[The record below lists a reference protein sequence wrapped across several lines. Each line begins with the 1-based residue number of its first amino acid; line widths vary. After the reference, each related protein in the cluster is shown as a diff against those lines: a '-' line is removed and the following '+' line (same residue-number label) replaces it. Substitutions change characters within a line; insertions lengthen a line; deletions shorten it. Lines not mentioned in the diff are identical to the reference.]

1 VQIIERLKQSSI
13 MAPGLSLAS
22 LKKPFHLFVNIHKGT
37 ALGVLIQEGGGKKQ
51 PVAYLSK
58 FLDPKDVT

>member
-1 VQIIERLKQSSI
+1 

-22 LKKPFHLFVNIHKGT
+22 LKKRFHLFVNIHKGT

-51 PVAYLSK
+51 PMAYLCK